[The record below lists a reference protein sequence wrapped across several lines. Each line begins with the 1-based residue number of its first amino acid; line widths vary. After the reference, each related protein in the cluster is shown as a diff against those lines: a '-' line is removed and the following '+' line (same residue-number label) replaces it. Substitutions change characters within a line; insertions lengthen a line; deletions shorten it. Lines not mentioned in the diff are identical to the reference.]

1 MLPDLPTTDDPAGGR
16 SRRPARSTCLYLGQ
30 TDDPGTAFLAPQAE
44 HRCHA
49 TAPPSRIDLA
59 HQEAHCFADCG
70 SCARYIAPLLPHR
83 RSAPRVLDAAAGQD
97 GPLTAPAPALRT
109 AADSAAGPDGAAGA
123 ASGRQPAGEK
133 GDALRA
139 RLSALS
145 FEAWVVAIV
154 SVVLLAALI
163 GTRLLR
169 GDSADDAS
177 LAALPP
183 SVAATITAAA
193 GVPTVAP
200 TTKPSATARA
210 THKADDAVAAATA
223 ALPTPPAG
231 GLVAALSPAERGVS
245 SFAQGKRLPLFGDRN
260 LRVGRYDG
268 ETYLGGILFPL
279 TKIPKGSRVAYVALE
294 LAGLSDSQLSG
305 EGEWTVEL
313 LDPPAADTWANLLFD
328 TLDKAPATQL
338 KTAWRLPAADLAP
351 RRVNVLEFS
360 PEALDIFIQRLP
372 QGKVAFR
379 LRGPAGSGDAEN
391 LFIWDT
397 GYGEG
402 FGLRP
407 VLRVAF
413 VPPPATA
420 TPARGGDGAAQLPP
434 LPLVVWVSDPTP
446 APAAPTA
453 TPFPMGTYGLLKGMV
468 LFYSDRFK
476 PIEGRDNSGKP
487 RPGLG
492 NPERQLM
499 VYDPAS
505 GRTGQVTQDWTYRLA
520 EIMSTRGSD
529 VRVGV
534 RGEKCEG
541 TCTVI
546 TIADKF
552 GDARPLTH
560 NGYTHYDPAI
570 SPDGEWIAFVSS
582 GLGNDEI
589 FKIHRGGGEEIRLT
603 DNAWEWDKH
612 PSFSPDGAQI
622 VFYSNRDG
630 RNQIYLMKPDGTE
643 VRKLMDSPYND
654 SDPVW
659 VR

>member
-1 MLPDLPTTDDPAGGR
+1 MLPTLPPTEDPAGGR
-16 SRRPARSTCLYLGQ
+16 PRRLALTTCLYLGREG
-30 TDDPGTAFLAPQAE
+30 DPDTSFLAPHAE
-44 HRCHA
+44 HRCQA
-49 TAPPSRIDLA
+49 TQPATVIDLL

-70 SCARYIAPLLPHR
+70 SCARYIAPLLPYR
-83 RSAPRVLDAAAGQD
+83 RMAPRLLEGATPPPAPEPPPAGGRDDRAAEDRGPANARRPGRAAALLG
-97 GPLTAPAPALRT
+97 LL
-109 AADSAAGPDGAAGA
+109 AG
-123 ASGRQPAGEK
+123 
-133 GDALRA
+133 
-139 RLSALS
+139 LS

-154 SVVLLAALI
+154 SLGLLVALI
-163 GTRLLR
+163 GARLLH
-169 GDSADDAS
+169 GSDKDAMG
-177 LAALPP
+177 ALPP
-183 SVAATITAAA
+183 SVAGTVTAAA
-193 GVPTVAP
+193 GSSSATPTG
-200 TTKPSATARA
+200 KPSATPRA
-210 THKADDAVAAATA
+210 THDPATAVATA

-231 GLVAALSPAERGVS
+231 GLVAALSPAERGVG
-245 SFAQGKRLPLFGDRN
+245 SFGRSKRLPVFGDRN
-260 LRVGRYDG
+260 LRVGRYEG

-279 TKIPKGSRVAYVALE
+279 TKIPKGSRVAYAALE

-305 EGEWTVEL
+305 AGEWTVEL
-313 LDPPAADTWANLLFD
+313 LDPPAADNWANLLFES
-328 TLDKAPATQL
+328 LDQAPATQL

-351 RRVNVLEFS
+351 RRVNVMEFS
-360 PEALDIFIQRLP
+360 PEALDLFIQRLP

-379 LRGPAGSGDAEN
+379 IRGPEGRGAEDN

-420 TPARGGDGAAQLPP
+420 TPSRGGDGAPQLPP
-434 LPLVVWVSDPTP
+434 LPLIVWVSNPTP

-453 TPFPMGTYGLLKGMV
+453 TPFPMGTYGLLKGMI

-492 NPERQLM
+492 NPEQQLM

-505 GRTGQVTQDWTYRLA
+505 QRTGQVTQDWTYRLA
-520 EIMSTRGSD
+520 QIMGTRGAD

-534 RGEKCEG
+534 KGEKCAAG

-552 GDARPLTH
+552 GDTRPLTQ

-570 SPDGEWIAFVSS
+570 SPDGEWIAFVSN
-582 GLGNDEI
+582 GLGNDELYKI
-589 FKIHRGGGEEIRLT
+589 FRGGGEEQRLT
-603 DNAWEWDKH
+603 TNQWEGDKH
-612 PSFSPDGAQI
+612 PSFSPDGSQI
-622 VFYSNRDG
+622 VFHSNREG
-630 RNQIYLMKPDGTE
+630 RNQLYLMKPDGTE
-643 VRKLMDSPYND
+643 VRKLLESPYND
-654 SDPVW
+654 FDPIW

>member
-1 MLPDLPTTDDPAGGR
+1 MLPASPPTDDPSGDR
-16 SRRPARSTCLYLGQ
+16 PRRPAPTACLYLGQ
-30 TDDPGTAFLAPQAE
+30 ADDPGTAFLAPQAE
-44 HRCHA
+44 HRCFA
-49 TAPPSRIDLA
+49 TEPPSPVDLA
-59 HQEAHCFADCG
+59 HQAAHCFGDCG
-70 SCARYIAPLLPHR
+70 GCARYIAPLLPSR
-83 RSAPRVLDAAAGQD
+83 RSAPRLLAAATVREA
-97 GPLTAPAPALRT
+97 PRPAPWAAEALDDQGRDDAPPT
-109 AADSAAGPDGAAGA
+109 AADARGA
-123 ASGRQPAGEK
+123 
-133 GDALRA
+133 ALRA
-139 RLSALS
+139 RLSGLS
-145 FEAWVVAIV
+145 FEAWVVA
-154 SVVLLAALI
+154 VVGVALLAALI

-169 GDSADDAS
+169 GDGDGGAPLS
-177 LAALPP
+177 LPP
-183 SVAATITAAA
+183 AVAATITAAA
-193 GVPTVAP
+193 GR
-200 TTKPSATARA
+200 PSATPTDKPSPTPRA
-210 THKADDAVAAATA
+210 THKAGDAPAAATA

-279 TKIPKGSRVAYVALE
+279 TKIPKGSKVAYAALE

-305 EGEWTVEL
+305 QGEWTVEL
-313 LDPPAADTWANLLFD
+313 LDPPAADGWANLLYD
-328 TLDKAPATQL
+328 TLDTAPATQL

-360 PEALDIFIQRLP
+360 PEALDLFIQRLP

-379 LRGPAGSGDAEN
+379 LRGPQGDAAPDN

-413 VPPPATA
+413 VPPPATP

-453 TPFPMGTYGLLKGMV
+453 TPFPMGTYGLLRGMV

-476 PIEGRDNSGKP
+476 PIEGRDNSGQP

-492 NPERQLM
+492 NPQRQLM

-520 EIMSTRGSD
+520 EIMSSRGGD
-529 VRVGV
+529 VRVAV
-534 RGEKCEG
+534 RSEPCEG
-541 TCTVI
+541 SCTVI

-552 GDARPLTH
+552 GDARPLSP
-560 NGYTHYDPAI
+560 NGSTHYDPAV
-570 SPDGEWIAFVSS
+570 SPDGEWIVYVSN
-582 GLGNDEI
+582 GPGNDEL
-589 FKIHRGGGEEIRLT
+589 FKIHRGGGDATRLT
-603 DNAWEWDKH
+603 DNSWEWDKH
-612 PSFSPDGAQI
+612 PSFAPDGSQI
-622 VFYSNRDG
+622 VFHSNRDG
-630 RNQIYLMKPDGTE
+630 RSQLYLMKPDGSE
-643 VRKLMDSPYND
+643 LRKLLDSPYND
-654 SDPVW
+654 ADPVW